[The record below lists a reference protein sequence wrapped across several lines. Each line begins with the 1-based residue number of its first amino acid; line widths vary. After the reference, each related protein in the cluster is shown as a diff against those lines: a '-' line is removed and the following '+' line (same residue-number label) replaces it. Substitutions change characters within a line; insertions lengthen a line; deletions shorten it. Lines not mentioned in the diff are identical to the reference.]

1 MYCLINY
8 TFSFIAD
15 KLNVMSLTI
24 IHLKSNIL
32 AQISSL
38 RMWVRDSSL
47 CEEFVTLRAYMKES

>member
-8 TFSFIAD
+8 TFYFIAD

-38 RMWVRDSSL
+38 RMWVRDSSF